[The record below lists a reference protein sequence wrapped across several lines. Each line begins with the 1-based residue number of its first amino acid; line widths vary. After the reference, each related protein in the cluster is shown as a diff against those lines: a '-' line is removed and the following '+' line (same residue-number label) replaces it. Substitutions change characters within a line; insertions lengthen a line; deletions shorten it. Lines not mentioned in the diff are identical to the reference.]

1 MPRPSAAPKLDTV
14 HESLP
19 LQQGELRL
27 VAVADSHGK
36 PHPRCAELIAGERP
50 HHILHAGDIGDLAVL
65 EQLRAIAPV
74 SAVRGNIDGHGPDIP
89 DVRVLSICDNDG
101 GATLLKLLL
110 LHIAVNG
117 PRLRADAARLARAE
131 DASVVVCGHS
141 HVPFLGRDRGLSM
154 FNPGSIGPR
163 RFQLPI
169 LFGVIHVNRERVT
182 MRHVDCESGGAWTP

>member
-1 MPRPSAAPKLDTV
+1 MPRLAPAPKLDTV

-19 LQQGELRL
+19 LHEGELRL

-36 PHPRCAELIAGERP
+36 PHPRCAELIAKERP

-65 EQLRAIAPV
+65 AQLGAIAPV
-74 SAVRGNIDGHGPDIP
+74 SAVRGNIDGHGTEIP
-89 DVRVLSICDNDG
+89 DVRVLSIHDRNDS
-101 GATLLKLLL
+101 TLLKILLI
-110 LHIAVNG
+110 HIAVNG
-117 PRLRADAARLARAE
+117 PRLRADVVRRAGAE

-141 HVPFLGRDRGLSM
+141 HVPFLGQDRGLAM

-169 LFGVIHVNRERVT
+169 LFGVIHVTRERVT
-182 MRHVDCESGGAWTP
+182 MQHIDCESGNTWTP